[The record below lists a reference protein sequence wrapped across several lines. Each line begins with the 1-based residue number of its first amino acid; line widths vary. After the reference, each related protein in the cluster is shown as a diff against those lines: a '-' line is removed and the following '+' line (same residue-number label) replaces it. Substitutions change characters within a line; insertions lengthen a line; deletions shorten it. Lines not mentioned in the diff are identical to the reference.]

1 MLAKEACKNGVIWDC
16 LLLFSDSYEVV
27 STCKKNISILS
38 IILEL
43 TQDYIMSIIFSMKKG
58 LNPGLIV
65 VIIQDFI

>member
-1 MLAKEACKNGVIWDC
+1 MLAKEACKNSVTWDC
-16 LLLFSDSYEVV
+16 LLPFSDLYEVV
-27 STCKKNISILS
+27 STCKKNISILL

-58 LNPGLIV
+58 LNPGLIA